1 MIERDSTDT
10 IVIHC
15 SATPSNMDIG
25 VDKIRKWHVDET
37 AGMTLVIIMLS
48 VEMEH

>member
-1 MIERDSTDT
+1 MTERDSTDT

-25 VDKIRKWHVDET
+25 VDKIKKNGTLMTT
-37 AGMTLVIIMLS
+37 AGMTLDLS
-48 VEMEH
+48 LCYP